1 VRALILAGGKGSR
14 LRPFTF
20 TIPKP
25 LVPIGDMSVLEI
37 LIRQLKGQGFER
49 ITISVGHL
57 AGLIRA
63 FCGDGSQ
70 WGIPIDYVYEDQP
83 LGTIGCLALLDLQEA
98 DRMPADRMPADRIL
112 VINGDTLTDMS
123 MAEAYAAHDG
133 ADAITICANRRSVGI
148 DFGVLETDGEGYLST
163 YTEKPTLHYRVSMGV
178 NVVSAWAVGAYISRG
193 ERLDL
198 PGLVEKL
205 LAAGQR
211 VRVRE
216 VEAYWLDLGRM
227 QDLEEGERVF
237 RANPQR
243 FLPE

>member
-25 LVPIGDMSVLEI
+25 LVPIGDLPVLEI

-83 LGTIGCLALLDLQEA
+83 LGTIGCLALLDDLGG
-98 DRMPADRMPADRIL
+98 ADRIL

-123 MAEAYAAHDG
+123 LAEAYAAHDG
-133 ADAITICANRRSVGI
+133 TDAITICANRRSVGI

-178 NVVSAWAVGAYISRG
+178 NVVSIWAIGRYISRG

-205 LAAGQR
+205 LAAGQG